1 MNISIYGHDD
11 DNGTYRVFFIIRLK
25 IHFKNLVSS
34 HLQEIVGAGVETTSA
49 AIDWGMC
56 EVLSNER
63 IARKL
68 RDELNE
74 VVGREGYVTE
84 SHIPRLPY
92 LRAIVKETLRMH
104 PTAPLLMPHLSL
116 DVCQDVGGYL
126 IPKGTRL
133 FVNAWAIGRDPT
145 AWKDDPDKFLPER
158 FLSDACSSMDVKG
171 HHFEL
176 LPFGSGRRMC
186 PSVNLAVPLVEVT
199 IANLVHAFD
208 KWELVLPR
216 GKTTL
221 DMSDE
226 CGIILRRVNPLIAI
240 PRKKVII

>member
-1 MNISIYGHDD
+1 MS
-11 DNGTYRVFFIIRLK
+11 FSC
-25 IHFKNLVSS
+25 LV
-34 HLQEIVGAGVETTSA
+34 QELFAAGSDTTSA

-104 PTAPLLMPHLSL
+104 PTAPLLMPHMSL

-171 HHFEL
+171 KHFEVI
-176 LPFGSGRRMC
+176 PFGSGRRIC
-186 PSVNLAVPLVEVT
+186 PGMNLALSIVEIT
-199 IANLVHAFD
+199 LANLVHAFD
-208 KWELVLPR
+208 DWQVVLPP
-216 GKTTL
+216 GQHSL
-221 DMSDE
+221 DMSDK
-226 CGIILRRVNPLIAI
+226 CGLSCHRVHPLIVL
-240 PRKKVII
+240 PRKI